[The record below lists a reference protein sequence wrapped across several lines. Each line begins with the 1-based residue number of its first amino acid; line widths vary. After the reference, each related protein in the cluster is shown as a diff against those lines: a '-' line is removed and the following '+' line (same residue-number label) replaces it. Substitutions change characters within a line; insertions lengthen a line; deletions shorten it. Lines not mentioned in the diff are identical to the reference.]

1 LLSQPIAPRPVCYV
15 SQVIEKATCAMGCMN
30 PMITF
35 LPLNTSWSTERGP
48 LTVHWREF
56 VPPMISKC
64 CQREVFANTPVAGLR
79 VNFRLH
85 GLLFCIVVW
94 LVTAGCEPNAA
105 ARAAKPASM
114 QHPTGAARPSNAQL
128 ADPILEARVD
138 LLLRRMTLE
147 EKIGQLVQYND
158 TGDVSPEP
166 PTRGKQGVIAAL
178 NPESGNHVNAMQL
191 AATGRLGSMLN
202 TIGAERTNT
211 YQHLAVDRSR
221 LHIPLLFGAD
231 VIHGFRTIYPV
242 PLGLA
247 ASFDPEL
254 VTELSHMAA
263 EEATTAGIRWFYSP
277 MVDISRDPR
286 WGRTVEGA
294 GEDAYL
300 GAAMARA
307 YIRGY
312 QGDSLSKPGNVAAS
326 VKHFAA
332 YGAAEAGR
340 EYNTTDMSEIR
351 LRQDYLPPY
360 RAAVEAGAATVMSAF
375 NSLNGVPS
383 SANPFLLTSI
393 LRGEW
398 GFNGFVVS
406 DYTAVMELMNHGI
419 ALDPAT
425 ATRKAITAGVDVDM
439 MSHFYDTQLPGLIKS
454 GQLPMA
460 VVDEAVR
467 RVLRVKFATG
477 LFEHPYAEGVE
488 VTAAVAAH
496 RPLVRQAAEES
507 FVLLQNDKL
516 ADGAPLLPL
525 SPARKRVA
533 LIGPLAD
540 DKADM
545 IGAWAGA
552 GNEGDIVTL
561 RQALAQRAQQL
572 GTTLLYSQGTEIDGS
587 TQAGFAEALEVANAA
602 DVVILALGESSAM
615 SGEAGSR
622 AYLDLPGNQQQLLE
636 AVVASGKPVVLL
648 IFSGRPLVL
657 DWAAKHVPAIMEVWF
672 PGTEA
677 GNAIANVLYGDVSP
691 SGKLPMSFPRAVGQE
706 PLYYN
711 QFPTGR
717 PPTGIDLSKPPGDG
731 TRLLSRYMDVPNSAL
746 FPFGYGLSY
755 SSFSYKDVELSKSS
769 IPLAQALSGQSLPL
783 LEATAIVTNTGDRTA
798 TEVVQCY
805 VRNLGASIEQ
815 PVRSL
820 EGFRRVTLA
829 PGESKPVSFP
839 LGFNELSFFNLENKP
854 TIEAT
859 HYTVWI
865 GGSSSASQEATFE
878 VVSPSAIAGLH

>member
-1 LLSQPIAPRPVCYV
+1 MDR
-15 SQVIEKATCAMGCMN
+15 
-30 PMITF
+30 
-35 LPLNTSWSTERGP
+35 
-48 LTVHWREF
+48 
-56 VPPMISKC
+56 
-64 CQREVFANTPVAGLR
+64 
-79 VNFRLH
+79 
-85 GLLFCIVVW
+85 
-94 LVTAGCEPNAA
+94 
-105 ARAAKPASM
+105 
-114 QHPTGAARPSNAQL
+114 
-128 ADPILEARVD
+128 
-138 LLLRRMTLE
+138 LLRQMTLE

-158 TGDVSPEP
+158 TGEASPVP
-166 PTRGKQGVIAAL
+166 AVDANQGAIAAV
-178 NPESGNHVNAMQL
+178 NPETAIHVNAMDL
-191 AATGRLGSMLN
+191 AAKGRLGSMLN

-211 YQHLAVDRSR
+211 YQHLAVDNTR

-247 ASFDPEL
+247 ASFDPDL
-254 VTELSHMAA
+254 VVALSHMAA
-263 EEATTAGIRWFYSP
+263 AEATTAGVRWFYSP

-312 QGDSLSKPGNVAAS
+312 QGESLAIPGNVAAS

-360 RAAVEAGAATVMSAF
+360 QAAVEAGAATIMSAF
-375 NSLNGVPS
+375 NSLNGVPA
-383 SANPFLLTSI
+383 SANPFLLSTI

-439 MSHFYDTQLPGLIKS
+439 MSHFYDNELPALIRS
-454 GQLPMA
+454 GQVPIA

-467 RVLRVKFATG
+467 RVLRVKLATG
-477 LFEHPYAEGVE
+477 LFEHPYTEGVE
-488 VTAAVAAH
+488 VKAAVPAH
-496 RPLVRQAAEES
+496 RPMVRSAAEES
-507 FVLLQNDKL
+507 FVLLKNVKL
-516 ADGAPLLPL
+516 TDGASLLPL
-525 SPARKRVA
+525 SPASKRVA

-545 IGAWAGA
+545 VGAWAGA
-552 GNEGDIVTL
+552 GNQGDIVTL
-561 RQALAQRAQQL
+561 REALELRAQQL
-572 GTTLLYSQGTEIDGS
+572 GTSLVYSSGTEIDGAS
-587 TQAGFAEALEVANAA
+587 AAGFPEAVESARAA
-602 DVVILALGESSAM
+602 DVVILALGESAAM

-622 AYLDLPGNQQQLLE
+622 ANLDLPGNQQQLLE
-636 AVVASGKPVVLL
+636 AVVAAGKPVVLL

-657 DWAAKHVPAIMEVWF
+657 DWAARQVPAIMEVWF

-677 GNAIANVLYGDVSP
+677 GNAITNVLYGDVSP
-691 SGKLPMSFPRAVGQE
+691 SGKLPMSFPRALGQE

-717 PPTGIDLSKPPGDG
+717 PPAGIDLSKPPGDG
-731 TRLLSRYMDVPNSAL
+731 SRFFSRYIDVPNSAL

-755 SSFSYKDVELSKSS
+755 SSFTYKAVKVSKSS
-769 IPLAQALSGQSLPL
+769 IQLAQALTNRTDPL
-783 LEATAIVTNTGDRTA
+783 LEAMAFVTNSGDRTA
-798 TEVVQCY
+798 SEVVQCY

-820 EGFRRVTLA
+820 EGFRRITLA
-829 PGESKPVSFP
+829 PGESKQVSFP
-839 LGFNELSFFNLENKP
+839 LGFKELSFFNLESKP

-865 GGSSSASQEATFE
+865 GGSSQASEQADFE
-878 VVSPSAIAGLH
+878 VVSPVAAADSH

>member
-1 LLSQPIAPRPVCYV
+1 MLRLTANVCNSFDSASAHAIRSISRICEWATHACCALCLAAALNQPFAAAQASPAP
-15 SQVIEKATCAMGCMN
+15 SAH
-30 PMITF
+30 
-35 LPLNTSWSTERGP
+35 S
-48 LTVHWREF
+48 
-56 VPPMISKC
+56 SK
-64 CQREVFANTPVAGLR
+64 QAGL
-79 VNFRLH
+79 
-85 GLLFCIVVW
+85 
-94 LVTAGCEPNAA
+94 APN
-105 ARAAKPASM
+105 P
-114 QHPTGAARPSNAQL
+114 QL
-128 ADPILEARVD
+128 ADPNLEARVD
-138 LLLRRMTLE
+138 RLLRQMTLE

-158 TGDVSPEP
+158 TGGSALAQAPGTP
-166 PTRGKQGVIAAL
+166 ANPGKPGGIAAL
-178 NPESGNHVNAMQL
+178 NPEPSNPVNAMQL
-191 AATGRLGSMLN
+191 AAGGQLGSMLN
-202 TIGAERTNT
+202 TVGKDRTNT
-211 YQHLAVDRSR
+211 YQHLAVEKSR

-247 ASFDPEL
+247 ASFDPDL
-254 VTELSHMAA
+254 VVAVSHMSAG
-263 EEATTAGIRWFYSP
+263 EATTAGVRWFYSP

-312 QGDSLSKPGNVAAS
+312 QGDDLSKPGNVAAS

-351 LRQDYLPPY
+351 LRQVYLPPY
-360 RAAVEAGAATVMSAF
+360 QAAVKAGAATMMSAF
-375 NSLNGVPS
+375 NSLNGVPA
-383 SANPFLLTSI
+383 SANPFLLGKV

-406 DYTAVMELMNHGI
+406 DYTAVMELTNHGI

-439 MSHFYDTQLPGLIKS
+439 MSHFYDTQLPGLIRS
-454 GQLPMA
+454 GQVPMA

-477 LFEHPYAEGVE
+477 LFERPYAEAPE
-488 VTAAVAAH
+488 VTAAVDAH
-496 RPLVRQAAEES
+496 RPLVRKAAEES
-507 FVLLQNDKL
+507 FVLLQNESL
-516 ADGAPLLPL
+516 AGAAPLLPL
-525 SPARKRVA
+525 SHALKRVA

-540 DKADM
+540 DTGEM
-545 IGAWAGA
+545 VGAWGGA
-552 GNEGDIVTL
+552 GNDRDIITV
-561 RQALAQRAQQL
+561 RQALAERAQQL
-572 GTTLLYSQGTEIDGS
+572 GGTLVYAKGTEIEEDSQTGFPDAV
-587 TQAGFAEALEVANAA
+587 QAAQSA
-602 DVVILALGESSAM
+602 DVVVLALGESGSM

-622 AYLDLPGNQQQLLE
+622 AHLDLPGNQQQLLQ
-636 AVVASGKPVVLL
+636 AVAATGKPVVLL
-648 IFSGRPLVL
+648 VFSGRPLVL
-657 DWAAKHVPAIMEVWF
+657 DWAAKHVPAILEVWF

-677 GNAIANVLYGDVSP
+677 GHAIADVLYGDVSP
-691 SGKLPMSFPRAVGQE
+691 SGKLPMSFPRTVGQE

-717 PPTGIDLSKPPGDG
+717 PPIGLDLSKPPGDNS
-731 TRLLSRYMDVPNSAL
+731 RFFSRYIDVPNSAL

-755 SSFSYKDVELSKSS
+755 SSFSYADIKVSKSAIS
-769 IPLAQALSGQSLPL
+769 LSQALANTSTPL
-783 LEATAIVTNTGDRTA
+783 LEATATVTNTGSRAA

-805 VRNLGASIEQ
+805 LRNLGASIEQ

-820 EGFRRVTLA
+820 EGFERVTLA
-829 PGESKPVSFP
+829 PGESKQVSFP
-839 LGFNELSFFNLENKP
+839 LGFNELSFFNLESKP

-865 GGSSSASQEATFE
+865 GGSSLADKGADFAVVSQASAS
-878 VVSPSAIAGLH
+878 SAR